1 MAHRLEKI
9 FQPKSIAAIGASD
22 QEGSVGNALIK
33 NLLEGSFT
41 GNVYPVNPGHPT
53 IQGRKSYRS
62 VQEIPER
69 VDLAVIATPAKI
81 VPAVVEECGQ
91 AGVGGLVILSAGFAE
106 AGEAGQA
113 MYQDIL
119 RKARKYK
126 MRVIGPNCL
135 GFINPSMGIN
145 ASFAAD
151 MALPGKI
158 AFISQSG
165 ALCTGILDWSLEQG
179 VGFSHFVSIGSMVD
193 VGFADLIDYFGNDP
207 NTSSILIYM
216 ESLKH
221 PRRFMSA
228 ARAFARNKPIIV
240 LKSGKSE
247 AGAKASMS
255 HTGSL
260 AGNDAVFEAAFRR
273 AGILRVETI
282 AQLFGIAQALSMQ
295 PLPKGNRLAIVTNA
309 GGPGVLA
316 TDFLTSKGGEL
327 AQLAPNTMARLDAV
341 LPAHWSHN
349 NPVDVLGDA
358 GADKYR
364 EAILACNADASVDA
378 TLVVLTPQE
387 VTDPTAIAEAVVN
400 IKTHKPVFA
409 CWMGESE
416 VREGREILERG
427 KVPNYRYPESAVDIF
442 LKMWKYSKNLELFY
456 ETPPNVPEKMNFE
469 KTTARGL
476 VRSIMDSGRYQ
487 LTELEAKQLLNYYD
501 IPTPAG
507 KVLETAAEAAAY
519 AAEIGFPVVM
529 KIASPDIAHKTDVG
543 GVKVNIDSEVAAA
556 LAFDDIMRNSRANC
570 PDAQIEGV
578 RVEQMVKKRYE
589 LLIGSKKDPIFGPV
603 IVFGTGGV
611 LVELY
616 KDTSMGLPPQNM
628 ALAQRIIEN
637 TKAYQLLK
645 GFRGMPA
652 VDLESVQFLLVKF
665 SYLLMDLPEIKEVD
679 INPFA
684 IDENGGVA
692 LDAHI
697 VLDKD
702 YVADLKRPYDHL
714 VLCPYP
720 TQYRREITLKD
731 GRKATLRP
739 IRPEDEP
746 MEAAMFDHVSPQS
759 IYFRFFSHS
768 FDVSH
773 KSLIRYTQIDYDRE
787 MAIIALVEEEGQ
799 QKMAGVVRVIHDAW
813 NETAEYAILVAD
825 PWQNLG
831 LGNALTDFILD
842 IPRERG
848 IQKVYAEVLH
858 VNDLMANMLKK
869 RGFSVTMRNR
879 EGIHLELE
887 ILEGETSTEPSNA
900 QRTGEPV
907 SQ

>member
-9 FQPKSIAAIGASD
+9 FKPKTIAAIGASD

-33 NLLEGSFT
+33 NLLTGGFEGK
-41 GNVYPVNPGHPT
+41 VYPVNPKRKT
-53 IQGRKSYRS
+53 IQGVPCYRS
-62 VQEIPER
+62 VSEIPDK
-69 VDLAVIATPAKI
+69 VDLAVIATPAKV
-81 VPAVVEECGQ
+81 VPAVVEECGRS
-91 AGVGGLVILSAGFAE
+91 GVGGLVVLSAGFAE
-106 AGEAGQA
+106 AGAEGKA

-119 RKARKYK
+119 KKARKYK

-135 GFINPSMGIN
+135 GFINPSIGIN

-151 MALPGKI
+151 MALPGNI

-165 ALCTGILDWSLEQG
+165 ALCTGILDWSLDQS

-216 ESLKH
+216 ESLKD

-273 AGILRVETI
+273 AGIIRVETI
-282 AQLFGIAQALSMQ
+282 AQLFNIAQALAMQ

-316 TDFLTSKGGEL
+316 TDYLTEKGGEL
-327 AQLAPNTMARLDAV
+327 AQLAPATMERLDAV

-358 GADKYR
+358 GAEKYL
-364 EAILACNADASVDA
+364 EAVRACNADENVDA

-387 VTDPTAIAEAVVN
+387 VTDPEAIAEALVSL
-400 IKTHKPVFA
+400 KTQKPIFA
-409 CWMGESE
+409 CWMGETE
-416 VREGREILERG
+416 VKEGREILERA
-427 KVPNYRYPESAVDIF
+427 KIPNYRYPESAVEVF
-442 LKMWKYSKNLELFY
+442 LKMYKYSKNLELFY
-456 ETPPNVPEKMNFE
+456 ETPPNVPEKLNFE
-469 KTTARGL
+469 KEAARELLAGI
-476 VRSIMDSGRYQ
+476 RKSGRVQ
-487 LTELEAKQLLNYYD
+487 LNELEAKQLLNYYD
-501 IPTPAG
+501 IATPPG
-507 KVLETAAEAAAY
+507 QVLETAELAAEY
-519 AAEIGFPVVM
+519 AAEIGFPVAM

-543 GVKVNIDSEVAAA
+543 GIKLNLESGKEVKK
-556 LAFDDIMRNSRANC
+556 AFERIVSNAKSHV
-570 PDAQIEGV
+570 PDAKIEGV
-578 RVEQMVKKRYE
+578 RVEKMIKKPYE

-603 IVFGTGGV
+603 IVFGTGGIY
-611 LVELY
+611 VELY

-637 TKAYQLLK
+637 TKAYKLLQ
-645 GFRGMPA
+645 GFRGMPG
-652 VDLESVQFLLVKF
+652 VDLENIQFLLVKF

-679 INPFA
+679 INPYA
-684 IDENGGVA
+684 VDENGGVA

-697 VLDKD
+697 VLDED
-702 YVADLKRPYDHL
+702 YVIDRKRPYDHL
-714 VLCPYP
+714 VICPYP
-720 TQYRREITLKD
+720 TQYRREITLKN
-731 GRKATLRP
+731 GKKAILRP

-746 MEAAMFDHVSPQS
+746 LEAAMFDHVSKQS

-773 KSLIRYTQIDYDRE
+773 NSLVRYTQIDYDRE
-787 MAIIALVEEEGQ
+787 MAIIALVEEDGE
-799 QKMAGVVRVIHDAW
+799 QKMAGVVRVISDAW
-813 NETAEYAILVAD
+813 KETAEYAILVAD
-825 PWQNLG
+825 PWQDQG
-831 LGNALTDFILD
+831 LGTALTDFILE
-842 IPRERG
+842 ITQEKG
-848 IQKVYAEVLH
+848 IHKLFAEVLH
-858 VNDLMANMLKK
+858 LNEVMSHVLKK
-869 RGFSVTMRNR
+869 RGFQVVERSP
-879 EGIHLELE
+879 EGVRLELDLVE
-887 ILEGETSTEPSNA
+887 EEMMA
-900 QRTGEPV
+900 
-907 SQ
+907 